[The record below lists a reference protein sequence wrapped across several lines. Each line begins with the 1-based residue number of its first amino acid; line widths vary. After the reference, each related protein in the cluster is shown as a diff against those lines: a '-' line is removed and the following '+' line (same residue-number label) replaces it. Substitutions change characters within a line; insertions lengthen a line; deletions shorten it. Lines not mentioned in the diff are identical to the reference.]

1 MLTLYLVLVAGEY
14 LYESDLVRDQLAER
28 QINQIQQQLL
38 RMRQVVESAQAI
50 QDVDRIE
57 QEVVLAAIDMN
68 VMVYILMDANSRIRF
83 ANHTVWRDS
92 NAMHVID
99 GYDIAIH
106 HAVVQSTQPQVI
118 LNQER
123 LTIQA
128 YYPVDSRYPGG
139 IELIYL
145 ESDLAPL
152 IAEASTE
159 LQQRFL
165 RVWGLGALLLIA
177 FTLILYYLLI
187 RPFKSLSR
195 AAKQIGSADFK
206 VSIPWSST
214 EVLSLQASLQQVHDR
229 LCSAVKQLNDSEL
242 RWLFAVEGS
251 RNGIWDWDLRTGEVF
266 LSDRWKEMVGYRPDE
281 LDGVFQTWEARLH
294 PEDKQAVLDS
304 LDNYISGKAKSFESV
319 HRLMHRDGHYV
330 WVLDRGMLVDWDHL
344 GRPTRMLGLH
354 VDVSASERHHAAIS
368 EIVKHSTSGHRM
380 LPDAFMKQ
388 LTQFLSEPSI
398 LHSWSALF
406 SVEVE
411 LLGLHPSLAPQEL
424 ERLYA
429 QLGARLSSYFGED
442 VVVAHVQL
450 GRFSLLA
457 KTMSLDVASAGR
469 KALALAAELRQLASR
484 PFQNADNHLTLNA
497 NVGICLIDSFDTLEA
512 DEVMRRA
519 DLAMQ
524 QAKSLEQAGCAFYS
538 GELEEELSQSDTLH
552 KELALAI
559 AENQITIMFQPV
571 MDSSGNIISAE
582 ALSRWHLPNGKFVPV
597 TEFIG
602 LAERHGL
609 IASLDLHVAR
619 RVCQSLQQLQQQGLE
634 IPRISINVSSLSF
647 CQAEFVEQLIAI
659 VHRANIASHRIG
671 IELNE
676 LALNGGELFIRD
688 RMNKLIEAGIT
699 ITLDNFGSGSASLS
713 YLMKYPI
720 SEVKLD
726 MQCTAIIADSLC
738 WPQALIQAAQPFKV
752 RVVAKGIESVQQ
764 QQMFAALGCMHYQG
778 YGMSRALSLSDFKR
792 LIYPR
797 PLLRSV

>member
-1 MLTLYLVLVAGEY
+1 MLILYLVLVAGEY
-14 LYESDLVRDQLAER
+14 FYESDLVHDQLAER

-38 RMRQVVESAQAI
+38 RMQQVVESAQAI
-50 QDVDRIE
+50 QDVERIE

-106 HAVVQSTQPQVI
+106 HAVVQSSQPQVI

-128 YYPVDSRYPGG
+128 YYPIDSRYPGG

-177 FTLILYYLLI
+177 FTLLLYYLLI
-187 RPFKSLSR
+187 LPFKSLSR
-195 AAKQIGSADFK
+195 AAKQIGTADFK

-214 EVLSLQASLQQVHDR
+214 EVLSLQAHLQHVHDR
-229 LCSAVKQLNDSEL
+229 LCRVVKQLNDSEL

-251 RNGIWDWDLRTGEVF
+251 RNGIWDWDLSTGELF
-266 LSDRWKEMVGYRPDE
+266 LSDRWKEMVGYQPDE

-368 EIVKHSTSGHRM
+368 EIVKQSSSGHRM
-380 LPDAFMKQ
+380 LPDAFIQQ
-388 LTQFLSEPSI
+388 LTQFLSEPVMP
-398 LHSWSALF
+398 HSWSALF

-411 LLGLHPSLAPQEL
+411 FIGLHPSLAPQEL
-424 ERLYA
+424 ERLYT
-429 QLGARLSSYFGED
+429 QLGARLSSYFGEH
-442 VVVAHVQL
+442 VVAHVQL

-457 KTMSLDVASAGR
+457 RTMALDVALAGR
-469 KALALAAELRQLASR
+469 KALALAAELRQLTSR
-484 PFQNADNHLTLNA
+484 PFQNADHHLILNA

-519 DLAMQ
+519 DLAVQ
-524 QAKSLEQAGCAFYS
+524 HAKSLEQAGCAFYS
-538 GELEEELSQSDTLH
+538 GELEAVIGESDSMH
-552 KELALAI
+552 QDLALAI
-559 AENQITIMFQPV
+559 AENQLTIMFQPV
-571 MDSSGNIISAE
+571 MDSSGQIVSAE
-582 ALSRWHLPNGKFVPV
+582 ALSRWHLPNGKIVPV
-597 TEFIG
+597 NDFIG

-609 IASLDLHVAR
+609 IASLDLYVVRH
-619 RVCQSLQQLQQQGLE
+619 VCQSLQQLRQQGVEL
-634 IPRISINVSSLSF
+634 PRISLNISSLSF
-647 CQAEFVEQLIAI
+647 YQVDFVDKFVAI
-659 VHRANIASHRIG
+659 VRSANLTAHQIG
-671 IELNE
+671 VELNE
-676 LALNGGELFIRD
+676 QALNGAELFVKERIT
-688 RMNKLIEAGIT
+688 KLTNAGVT
-699 ITLDNFGSGSASLS
+699 VTLDNFGAGNASLS

-726 MQCTAIIADSLC
+726 MKCCETIGDSLC